1 MGIDLCLYL
10 KFYVYST
17 LSIEKEYIFA
27 VKSDSEMGKISEKV
41 GVQQLVESFHQHGV
55 KYIVFSP
62 GSRNAPLVVSFA
74 NDERFKCFVIPDER
88 SAAFYALGMAEQSN
102 SPVAVMCTSGSALLN
117 YYPAVSE
124 AFYRNIPLVVVS
136 ADRPSEWTDQ
146 GDGQTIRQENV
157 FQNHI
162 CAASSLFENPQSK
175 DQKWFNK
182 RSIDEVMNTAKSLK
196 GGPVHL
202 NFPFSEPLYATLD
215 ADKAAKEFPQKTTEL
230 FALNAQLTSVQKEH
244 LRNVWNSSAKKMILC
259 GQMPKNAFLNEQL
272 KNLASDKS
280 VAVVVEN
287 TSNLQ
292 DRSFVHC
299 IDRTITSFLDED
311 PELYQP
317 DLLITIGGAVISK
330 KIKSYL
336 RKYQA
341 KNHWK
346 IGEEFQFMDT
356 FQSLTN
362 SIPMQPNHFF
372 DVLLEEG
379 FSRNNS
385 RYGEQWKQ
393 LDYLV
398 QGNHLDYLD
407 TIPYSDLSVFNLI
420 LDTIPDQSDLH
431 LSNSSV
437 IRYAQLF
444 DPIKSVSYFCN
455 RGTSGIDGSTSTAI
469 GNAIVGE
476 NKLHTFIT
484 GDISFFYDSNA
495 FWNHHVPSNFRVFLI
510 NNGGGGIFNIILGPQ
525 TTPNGDEFFV
535 AKHNFSAQSICAAFN
550 VNYYA
555 ANSMEEIDNQL
566 DAFYAI
572 QSNDRPAVIEIF
584 TDGELSSKVLADY
597 FEKTKVKNAPVLEL

>member
-1 MGIDLCLYL
+1 
-10 KFYVYST
+10 
-17 LSIEKEYIFA
+17 
-27 VKSDSEMGKISEKV
+27 MGKVSEKT
-41 GVQQLVESFHQHGV
+41 GVQQLVESFFKHGV

-74 NDERFKCFVIPDER
+74 NDDRFKCYVIPDER

-136 ADRPSEWTDQ
+136 ADRPDEWVDQ

-157 FQNHI
+157 FHNHI
-162 CAASSLFENPQSK
+162 CAATTLFESPSSA
-175 DQKWFNK
+175 DQTWFNR
-182 RSIDEVMNTAKSLK
+182 RSIDEVMNTAKSRK
-196 GGPVHL
+196 GGPVHF
-202 NFPFSEPLYATLD
+202 NFPFTEPLYTTV
-215 ADKAAKEFPQKTTEL
+215 DKESPSPASLQKTTEL
-230 FALNAQLTSVQKEH
+230 FELNAQLSTVQKEM
-244 LRNVWNSSAKKMILC
+244 LREIWNNSPKKMILC
-259 GQMPKNAFLNEQL
+259 GQMPKNGYLNEQL
-272 KNLASDKS
+272 KNLANDKS

-292 DRSFVHC
+292 DRDFVHC
-299 IDRTITSFLDED
+299 IDRTITSFIDED

-341 KNHWK
+341 ANHWK

-362 SIPMQPNHFF
+362 SIPMQPNAFLDF
-372 DVLLEEG
+372 LLEEELN
-379 FSRNNS
+379 RNTS

-398 QGNHLDYLD
+398 QGNHQDYLE
-407 TIPYSDLSVFNLI
+407 TVPYSDLSVFNLI
-420 LDTIPDQSDLH
+420 LDAVPDQSALH

-444 DPIKSVSYFCN
+444 DPIKSISYYCN

-510 NNGGGGIFNIILGPQ
+510 NNGGGGIFNIIPGPQ

-535 AKHNFSAQSICAAFN
+535 AKHSFSAKSICEAFN

-555 ANSMEEIDNQL
+555 ANSMEEIDQQL
-566 DAFYAI
+566 DGFYAI
-572 QSNDRPAVIEIF
+572 QKNERPAVIEIF
-584 TDGELSSKVLADY
+584 TDGELSGKVLSDY
-597 FEKTKVKNAPVLEL
+597 FKTTIVKEIPVLKA